1 MSPDPT
7 ANGSEPSP
15 ASVTER
21 SSSGTPEGPAA
32 PKARKVPW
40 AIIFV
45 LLGSTII
52 NYLDRLT
59 VSVLAPTLRDEF
71 GMSNT
76 EYAWTVNAFTFS
88 YMIFY
93 SVGGRISD
101 ILGARRALTLFVV
114 WWSTA
119 SVAQAFVVGPRSL
132 AAVRFVLAMGEGGNW
147 PTVIKSAAE
156 GVPGAMRSFAIGIVN
171 SGSALGAMLAPLIVG
186 SLAVMWGWRAA
197 FLATASV
204 GFLWVPIWLY
214 VTRNDPKEEAQKE
227 ERVPWR
233 RLVFFR
239 QAWAV
244 FLPRLIGDP
253 IWGFYT
259 FWLPEY
265 LNRARGLNLKS
276 IALVAWIPFLAAD
289 LGNMAGGG
297 ITSWLIARGW
307 SVQRARRA
315 VMWVAAFGT
324 MIGILAPFTDS
335 LPLAIAAMSCAGFFF
350 ITWGMNSL
358 NLPADWFPPSYVG
371 TVLGFSG
378 TGNGLGTLIVTALTG
393 WVLDATGNYTI
404 VFVGVGL
411 LVPIA
416 QLVLTL
422 VGGPIYRLDIR
433 ERVPEKVHAGD

>member
-156 GVPGAMRSFAIGIVN
+156 RVPGARRS
-171 SGSALGAMLAPLIVG
+171 
-186 SLAVMWGWRAA
+186 
-197 FLATASV
+197 
-204 GFLWVPIWLY
+204 
-214 VTRNDPKEEAQKE
+214 
-227 ERVPWR
+227 
-233 RLVFFR
+233 
-239 QAWAV
+239 
-244 FLPRLIGDP
+244 
-253 IWGFYT
+253 
-259 FWLPEY
+259 
-265 LNRARGLNLKS
+265 
-276 IALVAWIPFLAAD
+276 
-289 LGNMAGGG
+289 
-297 ITSWLIARGW
+297 
-307 SVQRARRA
+307 
-315 VMWVAAFGT
+315 
-324 MIGILAPFTDS
+324 
-335 LPLAIAAMSCAGFFF
+335 
-350 ITWGMNSL
+350 
-358 NLPADWFPPSYVG
+358 
-371 TVLGFSG
+371 
-378 TGNGLGTLIVTALTG
+378 
-393 WVLDATGNYTI
+393 
-404 VFVGVGL
+404 
-411 LVPIA
+411 
-416 QLVLTL
+416 
-422 VGGPIYRLDIR
+422 
-433 ERVPEKVHAGD
+433 